1 MTIDNRISLQK
12 LEAFCLVARLGSVSR
27 AAEKLY
33 VTQPV
38 VSAHLRSLQE
48 RVGVPLLQRAGRGV
62 ELTEAGRTVHEWA
75 EDLLRRCDDLSQ
87 DLESLADGALGA
99 VTVGASMSIGNYLLP
114 PLLIQFRRDHPGA
127 RLTLVNSTPELALD
141 AVSSGQADF
150 CVIAAFGSASRD
162 LFEAELIG
170 KQRLVLVGAPTDP
183 SLPGA
188 VGLAELRSLPFVCP
202 PGGMAIRRSQDAA
215 LAALGVTHRD
225 VVIELGSAEAMKQ
238 AVQAH
243 LGVALLWEGA
253 VAADIDEGR
262 LREIEIDAPSM
273 AESLYAVKL
282 ARKRFTPIQQK
293 LYDVIR
299 HEATGRAPG
308 RALQADYTIT
318 RPSGDGR
325 PS

>member
-1 MTIDNRISLQK
+1 MAIDNRISLQK
-12 LEAFCLVARLGSVSR
+12 LEALCLVVRLGSVSR

-38 VSAHLRSLQE
+38 VSAHLRSLQD
-48 RVGVPLLQRAGRGV
+48 RVGAPLLQRAGRGV
-62 ELTEAGRTVHEWA
+62 ELTDAGRVVYDWA

-87 DLESLADGALGA
+87 DLEGLADGALGA

-114 PLLIQFRRDHPGA
+114 HLLIQFRRDHPRA
-127 RLTLVNSTPELALD
+127 RLTLVNSTPEMALD
-141 AVSSGQADF
+141 AVGSGQADF
-150 CVIAAFGSASRD
+150 CVIAAFASANRD

-170 KQRLVLVGAPTDP
+170 KQRLVLVGASTDT
-183 SLPGA
+183 SLPRA
-188 VGLAELRSLPFVCP
+188 VDLTELRSLPFVCP

-215 LAALGVTHRD
+215 LAALGVAHRE
-225 VVIELGSAEAMKQ
+225 VVIELGSAEAIKQ

-243 LGVALLWEGA
+243 LGVALLWEGS

-262 LREIEIDAPSM
+262 LIEIEIDAPTM

-282 ARKRFTPIQQK
+282 ASKRFTPIQQK

-299 HEATGRAPG
+299 QDATQPAPG
-308 RALQADYTIT
+308 RALQAA
-318 RPSGDGR
+318 S
-325 PS
+325 